1 MRGKEIEP
9 PRHNV
14 ITIVAQR
21 GSDDEYDPPFS
32 GKAAQTEATNQ
43 ILQIP
48 L

>member
-9 PRHNV
+9 RH
-14 ITIVAQR
+14 ITILAQQ
-21 GSDDEYDPPFS
+21 GPLEEYYDPPFS